1 MNKNWLLVAAGAMAI
16 WFVGK
21 KKITG
26 DQIKWQFTGLDI
38 NKLALN
44 IQLINPTNTPINF
57 SAFVAEIFINGSSLG
72 ILDYRSATTLS
83 GNGMKNISIPIKLN
97 PLAAITLL
105 GFIRNPSALKKA
117 TIMLDGTINAE
128 NISIPFK
135 QSINLA

>member
-1 MNKNWLLVAAGAMAI
+1 MNKNWLLVAAGAIAI

-21 KKITG
+21 KKIAG

-44 IQLINPTNTPINF
+44 IQLINPTNTPLNF

-83 GNGMKNISIPIKLN
+83 ANGMKNISIPIKLN

-105 GFIRNPSALKKA
+105 GFIRNPQALKKA
-117 TIMLDGTINAE
+117 TITLDGTINAE

-135 QSINLA
+135 QNINLA

>member
-1 MNKNWLLVAAGAMAI
+1 MNKNLLLIAAGAIAI

-21 KKITG
+21 KKIAG